1 MSGSAPSVADRIR
14 ASARKIGFDAVG
26 FGPAAAG
33 PDGGRLLGWL
43 REGLAG
49 EMGYMARDPE
59 IRADPRQFLPG
70 ARSVVAVALRHD
82 PGRATAA
89 APPAAAPQ
97 GRAAQGQ
104 PDNPLGA
111 LRGSIA
117 RYARGRDYHRV
128 LESRLKRLRDAVI
141 RAGGPGTEALW
152 AMDHTPVLDR
162 ALARAAGIGF
172 FGKNTMLIRPGTGSY
187 FVLGEVLT
195 NLALPPD
202 RPAEGSCGDCVR
214 CLDAC
219 PTKAIVAPFR
229 VDARL
234 CISYLTIELRGPIPE
249 ALRPAV
255 GTMVF
260 GCDVCQE
267 VCPWNRFARPAS
279 AADLRPREVAVEPDL
294 LRLAAMTEGEWR
306 AAFAGSAVLRAGFP
320 GFRRNVAVAL
330 GNSGD
335 RAALPGLRALA
346 SCGDPLVEEH
356 ARWGIHRLDGSNK

>member
-1 MSGSAPSVADRIR
+1 MKGPTTSVADRIR

-26 FGPAAAG
+26 FGPVDPG

-43 REGLAG
+43 RDGFAG
-49 EMGYMARDPE
+49 DMEYMAREPE
-59 IRADPRQFLPG
+59 RRADPRRFLPG

-82 PGRATAA
+82 PGRT
-89 APPAAAPQ
+89 P
-97 GRAAQGQ
+97 
-104 PDNPLGA
+104 GA
-111 LRGSIA
+111 EPSAGEGIRGTIA

-128 LESRLKRLRDAVI
+128 LESRLKRLRDAIV
-141 RAGGPGTEALW
+141 RAGGPGTRALW
-152 AMDHTPVLDR
+152 AVDHTPVMDR
-162 ALARAAGIGF
+162 SLARAAGLGF
-172 FGKNTMLIRPGTGSY
+172 FGKNTMLIRPGTGSW

-202 RPAEGSCGDCVR
+202 RPAEGTCGDCVR

-234 CISYLTIELRGPIPE
+234 CISYLTIEQDGPIPE
-249 ALRPAV
+249 ALRPAI

-279 AADLRPREVAVEPDL
+279 AADLRPRGIAADPDL
-294 LRLAAMTEGEWR
+294 LRLAALTEGEWR
-306 AAFAGSAVLRAGFP
+306 AAFAGSAVLRAGWP

-330 GNSGD
+330 GNCGD
-335 RAALPGLRALA
+335 RAALPALRALA

-356 ARWGIHRLDGSNK
+356 ARWGIHQYDGVDT